1 MSATVFLES
10 STELATLTNTFKV
23 SGSPTDPS
31 TVSLAVTPPS
41 GTTTTYTYA
50 GAQITKSGTGVYTKD
65 VACSE
70 AGDWVAVWTGTG
82 TAADVVEVRWTVFGT
97 VDRLY
102 CSVESLKSR
111 LGITDTNDDH
121 ELAGAVRAASEQI
134 NGYVGRPFGFGRDS
148 AVTTRT
154 FVADNGRSVR
164 IPEGI
169 STATGLI
176 VKTDEAATGA
186 FGTTLTVNTD
196 FLLRPDNALADGW
209 PADEI
214 WLADNYS
221 FPILSNGRHGVQITA
236 RFGWPQVPWAVRE
249 ACLIASQALFKRKE
263 TSTGVVGFDGTGVVV
278 RLAREDPD
286 YAKLLAPYRI
296 IAVG

>member
-1 MSATVFLES
+1 MSATTFYES
-10 STELATLTNTFKV
+10 ATEIATLTNTFRV
-23 SGSPTDPS
+23 AGVATDP
-31 TVSLAVTPPS
+31 TTISLAVTTPS

-50 GAQITKSGTGVYTKD
+50 LTQITRTSAGLYTKD
-65 VACSE
+65 ISCSE
-70 AGDWVAVWTGTG
+70 AGEWVAVWTGTG

-111 LGITDTNDDH
+111 LGITDTSDDH

-134 NGYVGRPFGFGRDS
+134 NGYVGRPFGFGRDA
-148 AVTTRT
+148 AVTIRT
-154 FVADNGRSVR
+154 YQADSSRSVR

-176 VKTDEAATGA
+176 VKTDEAATGT

-196 FLLRPDNALADGW
+196 YLLRPENALVDGW
-209 PADEI
+209 PVDEI

-236 RFGWPQVPWAVRE
+236 RFGWPAVPWAVRE

-263 TSTGVVGFDGTGVVV
+263 TSTGVVGFDGTGIVV

-286 YAKLLAPYRI
+286 YAKLLAPFRVYG
-296 IAVG
+296 IA